1 MSVFREQEY
10 NKRFDLLLWK
20 KLWHF
25 CKPYKKVLFSMGA
38 LMTLLAF
45 TDIAFPLMSRYA
57 IDNFIIPKKIEGLK
71 FFAVGYFLLVI
82 FQILIVYFFIERAGR
97 METSLSY
104 DIRKRGFYHLQEL
117 SFDYY
122 DKTPIGW
129 IMARLTSDCRRLG
142 EFISWGVIDFVWGFA
157 AMLLTSIVMLVLNW
171 KLALITLA
179 VVPVLA
185 VISYFF
191 QTKILKSYREVR
203 KTNSKIS
210 ASFNESINGAITTK
224 TLVRETENLKEF
236 QKNTDQMYSSS
247 VRAAILSSLYLPATL
262 TLGSIGTGLALWFG
276 GNQVVANALSY
287 GTLVAFISYTVQ
299 FFEPLREL
307 ARLFAESQ
315 NAQASAERIFS
326 MLEETPTIKDNSQI
340 SQQFGDLM
348 NSKKENWPDIKGE
361 IKFENVEFYYT
372 SEEPILQNFN
382 LHVKAGETI
391 ALVGETGSGK
401 STIVNLACRFYEPI
415 SGRILID
422 NVDYRKR
429 SMLWLHSNLG
439 YVLQTPHLF
448 SGTIADNISYG
459 YKKATREDVIRAAK
473 LVNADRFISKLE
485 NGYDSPVGEGG
496 ANLSTGEKQLISF
509 ARAIIS
515 DPKIFVLDEA
525 TSSVDTET
533 EMMIQAAI
541 DKVLEN
547 RTSFII
553 AHRLSTIRSADRI
566 LVIRDGKIAES
577 GDHKTLLKQRKYYY
591 DLYTKQFINQQS
603 NEIVNK

>member
-1 MSVFREQEY
+1 MSVYKEQEY
-10 NKRFDLLLWK
+10 NKRFDLVLWK
-20 KLWHF
+20 KLWLF
-25 CKPYKKVLFSMGA
+25 CAPYKKILFSLGA
-38 LMTLLAF
+38 LMALLAF
-45 TDIAFPLMSRYA
+45 SDIAFPLMSRYA
-57 IDNFIIPKKIEGLK
+57 IDNFIIPKNAEGLK
-71 FFAVGYFLLVI
+71 LFAVGYFSLVI
-82 FQILIVYFFIERAGR
+82 FQVIIVYFFIERAGKV
-97 METSLSY
+97 ETSLSY

-129 IMARLTSDCRRLG
+129 IMARLTSDCRRLS
-142 EFISWGVIDFVWGFA
+142 EFISWGVIDFVWGLA

-171 KLALITLA
+171 KLALIALT
-179 VVPVLA
+179 VIPVLA

-210 ASFNESINGAITTK
+210 ASFNEGINGAITTK
-224 TLVRETENLKEF
+224 TLVREAGNLEEF
-236 QKNTDQMYSSS
+236 QKNTEQMYSSS
-247 VRAAILSSLYLPATL
+247 VRAALLSSLYLPATL
-262 TLGSIGTGLALWFG
+262 TLGSIGTGLVLWFG
-276 GNQVVANALSY
+276 GNQVVANTLSY

-315 NAQASAERIFS
+315 NAQASAERIIS
-326 MLEETPTIKDNSQI
+326 MIEEKPTIKDNSQI
-340 SQQFGDLM
+340 SQEYGDLI
-348 NSKKENWPDIKGE
+348 NSKKENWPEIKGDIKF
-361 IKFENVEFYYT
+361 KKVEFYYKQ
-372 SEEPILQNFN
+372 EESILQNFN
-382 LHVKAGETI
+382 LHIKAGETI

-401 STIVNLACRFYEPI
+401 STIINLACRFYEPI
-415 SGRILID
+415 SGKILID
-422 NVDYRKR
+422 DVDYRER
-429 SMLWLHSNLG
+429 SLLWLHSNLG

-448 SGTIADNISYG
+448 SGTIAENISYG
-459 YKKATREDVIRAAK
+459 YKKATRKDVIRAAK
-473 LVNADRFISKLE
+473 MVNADGFISKLE
-485 NGYDSPVGEGG
+485 KGYDSPVGEGG

-541 DKVLEN
+541 DKVLKN

-566 LVIRDGKIAES
+566 LVIRNGEITES
-577 GDHKTLLKQRKYYY
+577 GNHQSLLKQKKYYY
-591 DLYTKQFINQQS
+591 DLYTKQFINQQGNDMMNS
-603 NEIVNK
+603 